1 MRKIPSLKDMGD
13 VEEYGYM
20 LKIIEKLKYSSKTY
34 TEQEITEI
42 LNPYHQQNLTKL
54 VDVAKR
60 NKPISVTKIAETLY
74 RWCYIRVYNNICYSR
89 KPYTYNYIMP
99 ILKNGRLV
107 NFDEEL
113 VLERKVEDKLQEY
126 CNQQLS

>member
-34 TEQEITEI
+34 TEQEITKI
-42 LNPYHQQNLTKL
+42 LNPYYQQNLTKL
-54 VDVAKR
+54 VDVAER
-60 NKPISVTKIAETLY
+60 NRPISVTEIAEILY
-74 RWCYIRVYNNICYSR
+74 RWGYIRVHNNICYSR